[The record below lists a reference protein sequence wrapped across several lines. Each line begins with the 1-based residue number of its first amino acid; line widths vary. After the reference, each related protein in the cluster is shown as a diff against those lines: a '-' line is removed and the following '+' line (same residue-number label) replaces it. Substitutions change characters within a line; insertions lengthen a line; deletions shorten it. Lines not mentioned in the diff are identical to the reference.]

1 MIQHERLLSDYEETV
16 KKITGS
22 NDTISEMK
30 QKPTT
35 YAIIS
40 ANLRKLRLKELRE
53 KIRRNESEIREIR
66 KEILAVRGG
75 KRDERLL
82 EVRARILG
90 VEIDEASKEEVD
102 PEMTADAMKEKLLLL
117 ANKISNAK
125 IAKVFRNPVLPE
137 DVPNY
142 TTIIKT
148 PMDFSAVLARIE
160 DGTIINRFQLVS
172 AILLICKNACTFNAP
187 DTDIHNNALKLQEM
201 TLEEADS
208 IFGPVKTAGDNE
220 RTTRS
225 KASRM

>member
-66 KEILAVRGG
+66 REILAVRSG

-90 VEIDEASKEEVD
+90 VETDEASKEDVD

-125 IAKVFRNPVLPE
+125 IAKVFRNPVSPE

-148 PMDFSAVLARIE
+148 PMDLSAILAKIE

-172 AILLICKNACTFNAP
+172 AILLVCKNACTFNAP
-187 DTDIHNNALKLQEM
+187 DTDIYNNALKLQEM
-201 TLEEADS
+201 TLDEADS
-208 IFGPVKTAGDNE
+208 IFGPAKTAGDNE